1 MKNVRDG
8 GRIIDCKFS
17 EQKTKEIIEKLTGAK
32 IKIIEAGFRRDWYK
46 VKYQGNSMFFTN
58 NSRIKPLID
67 RENKNTQYTAQIN
80 RFGGGMTM
88 TTLNG
93 EHRICHR

>member
-46 VKYQGNSMFFTN
+46 VKY
-58 NSRIKPLID
+58 
-67 RENKNTQYTAQIN
+67 
-80 RFGGGMTM
+80 
-88 TTLNG
+88 
-93 EHRICHR
+93 